1 MSGQDDHLMV
11 ILARHCLL
19 TGCYFEPN
27 NVNSAFVHDAQH
39 GVQQIFTYLNYAC
52 TIKLLLKEAGVYL

>member
-1 MSGQDDHLMV
+1 MV
-11 ILARHCLL
+11 ILAKHCLL

-27 NVNSAFVHDAQH
+27 DVNSTLVHDAQH